1 LAENELSEEATV
13 FSVWQILR
21 TTGSDKPFNWQS
33 WYVQPLSHRDR
44 TKMEVRDLIAALA
57 RAAKSQQ
64 EVKPLVDKTLSISLE
79 SSKLLKTKIN
89 AEMIKTGR

>member
-1 LAENELSEEATV
+1 
-13 FSVWQILR
+13 
-21 TTGSDKPFNWQS
+21 
-33 WYVQPLSHRDR
+33 
-44 TKMEVRDLIAALA
+44 MEVRDLIAALA